1 VKIRRKKMEEP
12 NNKKEVI
19 FHEYC
24 PKCQYWAR
32 GEHEDPCEDCIA
44 QPWNENSHKPIGF
57 KEVE

>member
-1 VKIRRKKMEEP
+1 MEEP

-24 PKCQYWAR
+24 PKCEYWAR